1 MNPLAPTRLDELR
14 AALDAV
20 VADPGE
26 LLEAGAGVV
35 DGALIARALSSS
47 PARLRA
53 AIVSAMRVLRGRE
66 APRVWR

>member
-1 MNPLAPTRLDELR
+1 LR

-20 VADPGE
+20 VANPGE
-26 LLEAGAGVV
+26 WLEAGAGVV